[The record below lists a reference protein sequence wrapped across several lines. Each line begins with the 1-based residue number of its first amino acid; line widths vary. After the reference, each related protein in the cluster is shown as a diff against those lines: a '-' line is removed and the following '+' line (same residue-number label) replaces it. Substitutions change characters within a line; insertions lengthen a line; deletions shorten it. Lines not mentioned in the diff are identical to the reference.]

1 MKINHYHNLQT
12 KLTSCINIELAVTY
26 FQKILKTACYNDVNV
41 VLAETKAV
49 FTLRTTSYDVV
60 RCRPMSY
67 VYGNL
72 RLYAVCWPMRMA

>member
-1 MKINHYHNLQT
+1 LQT

-49 FTLRTTSYDVV
+49 FTLRTTSYDIVRRRTMSSDVV
-60 RCRPMSY
+60 RTAICAY
-67 VYGNL
+67 TQC
-72 RLYAVCWPMRMA
+72 ADQ